1 MLVPFR
7 ESVLTRLLMNALG
20 GNSKCV
26 MIAAI
31 SPADIN
37 YDETLSTLRY
47 ADRAKQIKTHAKINS
62 SQTDKIIQQLRE
74 ENEKL
79 KRMMES
85 NAPPPIAPS
94 VLGNHPNED
103 INELRKKWEEEMNAA
118 MLENERI
125 VKELKA
131 DYEEKLKSR
140 NTDVSASSS
149 SMSSLSSSEPDP
161 KLTNPHLSNLN
172 FDEQLSGRIIHIIKT
187 GTNTIGKSDSC
198 DIKLYGPRI
207 LEKHASIFRKE
218 NGVILLERE
227 SDEARILL
235 NGDPLTSRISL
246 NHNDRLVIS
255 ISLFILLSFNSLEHY
270 VCASLFSFHSMLFI
284 VKSIKLLTDFLSVT
298 DDPFDFLFLFPS
310 LSLSLSL
317 SLFSSLHLHG

>member
-1 MLVPFR
+1 
-7 ESVLTRLLMNALG
+7 MNALG

-94 VLGNHPNED
+94 VLGNYPDVD
-103 INELRKKWEEEMNAA
+103 INEMRKKWEEEMKAA
-118 MLENERI
+118 MIENERT

-131 DYEEKLKSR
+131 SYEEKLKQSTG
-140 NTDVSASSS
+140 NLS
-149 SMSSLSSSEPDP
+149 SMSSISSINSDIEG
-161 KLTNPHLSNLN
+161 KLNNPHLSNLN
-172 FDEQLSGRIIHIIKT
+172 FDEQLSGRIIHIIKS
-187 GTNTIGKSDSC
+187 GINTIGKNVSC

-207 LEKHASIFRKE
+207 LDKHANIFRKD
-218 NGVILLERE
+218 NGTILLER
-227 SDEARILL
+227 DHDDARVLL
-235 NGDPLTSRISL
+235 NGDPLTTRVAL
-246 NHNDRLVIS
+246 NHNDR
-255 ISLFILLSFNSLEHY
+255 
-270 VCASLFSFHSMLFI
+270 
-284 VKSIKLLTDFLSVT
+284 
-298 DDPFDFLFLFPS
+298 
-310 LSLSLSL
+310 
-317 SLFSSLHLHG
+317 